1 MLHKCFINGYTSEE
15 VKGNGNSFSSSGSNI
30 SYNTCYDFK
39 NVNGGYMDLVIGLL
53 TLLGVGYLIYKDN
66 TK

>member
-1 MLHKCFINGYTSEE
+1 
-15 VKGNGNSFSSSGSNI
+15 VKGNGNSFSSSGSSI